1 MMSPRSEFFKRYEN
15 VADQYGFD
23 VASYKHFEPFIRLL
37 YKRWFG
43 VRITGI
49 ENIPADGS
57 AVLFGNH
64 SGVLPIDG
72 CLLYDG
78 VINNH
83 PEPRRIRYLV
93 TKFLLGAPVVGKFLR
108 GFGCIEPDYEIAKDL
123 LQKQEMVCFYPEA
136 EKGTGKLFKDRY
148 KLVEFHEGFVRA
160 ALETQSLLVPVVT
173 IGGEETYP
181 LLGNIKP
188 MAKLLDAPYFPVT
201 PFFPLLPFPFNV
213 IPLPVR
219 ILICVWQPFKLKYG
233 PEAAKDEALV
243 SEIAN
248 DIRNAA
254 QSRVNELLE
263 IRTSP
268 FSDWDMNQVNAHLRK
283 TEFCSSDV
291 NKHRLVAGVQQSEPS
306 A

>member
-1 MMSPRSEFFKRYEN
+1 MSPRSEFFKRYEN

-23 VASYKHFEPFIRLL
+23 VASYEHVEPFIRFL

-43 VRITGI
+43 VRITGL
-49 ENIPADGS
+49 ENIPANGS
-57 AVLFGNH
+57 AVLFCNH

-78 VINNH
+78 IINNH
-83 PEPRRIRYLV
+83 PEPRRVRYLV
-93 TKFLLGAPVVGKFLR
+93 TKFLLGAPLIGKFLR
-108 GFGCIEPDYEIAKDL
+108 GFGCIEPDYETAKDL
-123 LQKQEMVCFYPEA
+123 LQKQELVCFYPEA
-136 EKGTGKLFKDRY
+136 EKGTGKLYKDRY

-160 ALETQSLLVPVVT
+160 ALETQSPLVPVVT

-181 LLGNIKP
+181 LLANIKP
-188 MAKLLDAPYFPVT
+188 LAKLLHAPYFPVT
-201 PFFPLLPFPFNV
+201 PFFPLLPLPLSA

-219 ILICVWQPFKLKYG
+219 ILICVWQPFKLKYA
-233 PEAAKDEALV
+233 PEAANDEALV
-243 SEIAN
+243 REIAN

-268 FSDWDMNQVNAHLRK
+268 FADWDMNQVNAYLRK
-283 TEFCSSDV
+283 TEFCSADV
-291 NKHRLVAGVQQSEPS
+291 NKHRLV
-306 A
+306 